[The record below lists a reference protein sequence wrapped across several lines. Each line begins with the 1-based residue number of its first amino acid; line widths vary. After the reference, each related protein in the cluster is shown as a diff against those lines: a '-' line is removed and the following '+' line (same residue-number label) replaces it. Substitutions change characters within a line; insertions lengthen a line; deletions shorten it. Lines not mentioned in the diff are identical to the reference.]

1 MKKFLRRT
9 GLTALIVLCSLS
21 LAALH
26 IGLYIAAAEE
36 GYVQNIT
43 LRETAAGELSITV
56 SYRNIHH
63 LYFEKKVFCAVYILD
78 PGEETLYGDTGEEK
92 LTADDGLG
100 PYRIAICIN
109 LELGDSLYQKYPH
122 RTVCEYR
129 GASVPEGKY
138 RIKIS
143 NLPSDI
149 PESVIYIGSDFP
161 LPVQEETLPP
171 QFRPLGSFHIKSSE
185 AGKNAGFA
193 FSKQSCYCRSC
204 CSVIPSKKSSIIL
217 SSFSHIGSVAQRPAR
232 AHRFGVPSRQ
242 ATGAKEPSVSFRML
256 PTVYASGSRFSR

>member
-26 IGLYIAAAEE
+26 IGLYLAAAEE

-161 LPVQEETLPP
+161 LPVQEAAIPAVGLLPHKKQRSRQKCRLCLFKTILLLQKLLQCDALKKIVDHFI
-171 QFRPLGSFHIKSSE
+171 QFFPHRQCGAA
-185 AGKNAGFA
+185 AG
-193 FSKQSCYCRSC
+193 
-204 CSVIPSKKSSIIL
+204 
-217 SSFSHIGSVAQRPAR
+217 AR
-232 AHRFGVPSRQ
+232 APVRCTFQAGHRR
-242 ATGAKEPSVSFRML
+242 
-256 PTVYASGSRFSR
+256 